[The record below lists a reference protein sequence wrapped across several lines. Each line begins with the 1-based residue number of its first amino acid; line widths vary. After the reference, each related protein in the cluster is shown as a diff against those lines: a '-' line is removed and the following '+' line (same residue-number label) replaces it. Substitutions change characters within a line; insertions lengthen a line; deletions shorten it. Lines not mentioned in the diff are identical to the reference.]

1 MNVKI
6 RKSEIDGRIAAPPSK
21 SYTHRALVC
30 SALALGV
37 SKIHAPL
44 ISDDTE
50 STRRLLGEF
59 GVEISGDLEQW
70 LVKGGELRKPRS
82 ELFCAESGTTLR
94 FMTALCA
101 LLEGESKLTAGPTL
115 SRRPNGPLLDGLRQL
130 AVTSVS
136 ADGFPPITIM
146 GTGEIRGGEV
156 TLRGDISS
164 QFVSAILII
173 APLADGNVSIRL
185 TTPLES
191 KPYVSM
197 TTHTQQKYGVDV
209 DTSDDMR
216 EFHIEK
222 QSYRP
227 TDFAVEGDWSSAS
240 YLLAAGALAGRL
252 SVEGLNEGSLQSDAS
267 IVGIL
272 GEMGAHVVCSGSEIA
287 AEMSGLSAV
296 DVNLSDCPDLFP
308 VVAALCAVAEGR
320 SILRGIGRLRYKE
333 SDRAGAM
340 IDGLRAM
347 GIEAKPQRDSIV
359 IVGGAPKGCA
369 IDPRND
375 HRNAMAFAI
384 LGLVAE
390 GETTILNA
398 ECVSKSYPEFWNAMR
413 SSGMK
418 LRRTDSE
425 Q

>member
-6 RKSEIDGRIAAPPSK
+6 RRSEVDGKIIAPPSK
-21 SYTHRALVC
+21 SYTHRALIC
-30 SALALGV
+30 SALAPGV
-37 SKIHAPL
+37 SGIHAPL

-50 STRRLLGEF
+50 STRRLLGEV
-59 GVEISGDLEQW
+59 GAEISGDQAQW

-94 FMTALCA
+94 FMAAVCA
-101 LLEGESKLTAGPTL
+101 LLEGESTLTAGPAL

-130 AVTSVS
+130 GVNSVS
-136 ADGFPPITIM
+136 VDGFLPITIR
-146 GTGEIRGGEV
+146 GVGRIRGGEAA
-156 TLRGDISS
+156 LRGDISS
-164 QFVSAILII
+164 QFVSALLFV
-173 APLADGNVSIRL
+173 APLADEGVSMRL

-197 TTHTQQKYGVDV
+197 TMHTQREYGVDV
-209 DTSDDMR
+209 HASDDMR
-216 EFHIEK
+216 EFHVEK
-222 QSYRP
+222 QVYSP
-227 TDFAVEGDWSSAS
+227 ADFAVEGDWSSAS

-267 IVGIL
+267 IVEIIGK
-272 GEMGAHVVCSGSEIA
+272 MGAHMIHSGSQIS
-287 AEMSGLSAV
+287 AEMSRLSAV
-296 DVNLSDCPDLFP
+296 DVDLSDCPDLFP
-308 VVAALCAVAEGR
+308 VVATLCAVAKGR
-320 SILRGIGRLRYKE
+320 SILKGVGRLRYKE
-333 SDRAGAM
+333 SDRADAM

-347 GIEAKPQRDSIV
+347 GIEAKSQGDGV
-359 IVGGAPKGCA
+359 AIVGGAPRGCI

-398 ECVSKSYPEFWNAMR
+398 ECVSKSYPDFWNAMR
-413 SSGMK
+413 SSGMR
-418 LRRTDSE
+418 LRRTEGE